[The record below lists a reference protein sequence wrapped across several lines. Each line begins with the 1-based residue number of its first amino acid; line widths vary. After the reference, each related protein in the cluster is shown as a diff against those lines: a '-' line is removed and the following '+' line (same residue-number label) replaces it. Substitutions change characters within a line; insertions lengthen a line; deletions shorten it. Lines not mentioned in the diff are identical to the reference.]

1 MKQQIKQDESVQPT
15 IILQPSQYKFMIFMD
30 SSLQKDVDKLYVK
43 QSKQFIDK
51 ERIAKI
57 QEVKDQVK
65 SLREILNDYQM
76 QQNEIDSLKQ
86 QLQNQIKA
94 ILSKEQIIKNIEDT
108 YMQQM
113 EEIKNNYEQRQ
124 FDLVKECEQ
133 LKLRNKELEE
143 INIRYLTQ
151 NDQLLKTNKNL
162 ESKVNEL
169 DIKLNLAEK
178 DNLIISK
185 ELEQMKEIR
194 AGALF
199 IQSAFKL
206 LKQQYQ
212 ESNIYTLLTN
222 KYKSTILSF
231 LEPKDIFALML
242 TSKQMYF
249 IIQNNRSLL
258 NYIVNYRTQ
267 ILNKEIK
274 YLKTESK
281 YFNDMVYQVPE
292 EFIQIGIAKF
302 LVFKFNVG
310 QYMNE
315 IFNDAY
321 ELIEGKFQNQQQ
333 IYQQSQSQ
341 LQNDSVYQN
350 EDLLG
355 LSETDEQQQQQQQKQ
370 QNSTTQYNVTLTAS
384 NFFTK
389 IKSYAGNN
397 TQNSNKNVNN
407 SPSQPQQIKQAKSL
421 SDLSLQLQ
429 QEYQEIDQL
438 ILESLQVPFLKAQ
451 IIQTRKEMVD
461 LVKKSVQINHQLFQ
475 TGRKCIPTSTYQPK
489 FTMQDFM
496 QALQMTFSKFVAHG
510 HYLHLE
516 SQQLQQLCNYFSKLL
531 LQQHKLIYQLKS
543 QIDDYKVE
551 LDSQKEMKYYI
562 QDRAKRF
569 EERIIKAEEQ
579 IFTLNKLNYEQ
590 KSQIQSLQKKEK
602 QLEDLNKEKEQKTQ
616 TLFQAVK
623 QIKIEKDQVET
634 KLNQVLMNFKN
645 IKNTLGKIV

>member
-1 MKQQIKQDESVQPT
+1 MKQQIKQDDSVQPM

-30 SSLQKDVDKLYVK
+30 SSLQKDLDKLYNKHNK
-43 QSKQFIDK
+43 QIIDK
-51 ERIAKI
+51 ERFEKI
-57 QEVKDQVK
+57 QSVKDQVK
-65 SLREILNDYQM
+65 GLREIINDYQT
-76 QQNEIDSLKQ
+76 QQNEIDSLKL

-143 INIRYLTQ
+143 INIKYLTQ
-151 NDQLLKTNKNL
+151 NDLLLKANNNYQQRL
-162 ESKVNEL
+162 NEVEM
-169 DIKLNLAEK
+169 KLILAEK
-178 DNLIISK
+178 TNHVTSF

-199 IQSAFKL
+199 IQGAYKIL
-206 LKQQYQ
+206 NQQYK

-231 LEPKDIFALML
+231 LEPKDIFTLML

-258 NYIVNYRTQ
+258 NYIVNYRTSV
-267 ILNKEIK
+267 LNKEIK
-274 YLKTESK
+274 YLKTEFN

-292 EFIQIGIAKF
+292 EIIQIGIAKF
-302 LVFKFNVG
+302 LVFKFNIG

-333 IYQQSQSQ
+333 VLQQQQ
-341 LQNDSVYQN
+341 QQQTQNDSIYQN

-355 LSETDEQQQQQQQKQ
+355 LGETDEQQQQKQ
-370 QNSTTQYNVTLTAS
+370 QNSTQYNVAQTAS
-384 NFFTK
+384 NIFTK
-389 IKSYAGNN
+389 IKSYTG
-397 TQNSNKNVNN
+397 THVQNSNKNINV
-407 SPSQPQQIKQAKSL
+407 SPSQPQQNKQIKSL
-421 SDLSLQLQ
+421 SDLSIQLQ
-429 QEYQEIDQL
+429 QEYQDIDSL
-438 ILESLQVPFLKAQ
+438 ILDSLQVPFLKAQ
-451 IIQTRKEMVD
+451 VIQTRREMVD
-461 LVKKSVQINHQLFQ
+461 LVKKSLQINQQLFQ
-475 TGRKCIPTSTYQPK
+475 TGRKCIPTPTYQPK

-496 QALQMTFSKFVAHG
+496 QVLQMTFSKFVAHG

-516 SQQLQQLCNYFSKLL
+516 SQQLQQTCNYFSKLL
-531 LQQHKLIYQLKS
+531 LLQHKQIYQLKS
-543 QIDDYKVE
+543 QIDDQKVE

-579 IFTLNKLNYEQ
+579 IFTLNKLNFDQ
-590 KSQIQSLQKKEK
+590 KSQIQQLQKKEK
-602 QLEDLNKEKEQKTQ
+602 ELEDLIKEKEQKTQ

-623 QIKIEKDQVET
+623 QIKIEKDQIET

-645 IKNTLGKIV
+645 MKNALSKIV

>member
-1 MKQQIKQDESVQPT
+1 MKQQIKQDESVQPM

-30 SSLQKDVDKLYVK
+30 TSLQKDVDKLYIK
-43 QSKQFIDK
+43 QSKQIIDK

-57 QEVKDQVK
+57 QQVKDQVR
-65 SLREILNDYQM
+65 SLREILNDYQT

-86 QLQNQIKA
+86 QLQNQIKV

-143 INIRYLTQ
+143 INLKYLSQ
-151 NDQLLKTNKNL
+151 NDQLLKTNNNL
-162 ESKVNEL
+162 QQKVSEL
-169 DIKLNLAEK
+169 EIKLTQVEK
-178 DNLIISK
+178 CNLITSH
-185 ELEQMKEIR
+185 ELEQLKEIR

-199 IQSAFKL
+199 IQSAYQI
-206 LKQQYQ
+206 LKQQYHV
-212 ESNIYTLLTN
+212 SNIYTLLTN
-222 KYKSTILSF
+222 KFKSTILSF
-231 LEPKDIFALML
+231 LEPKDIFSLML
-242 TSKQMYF
+242 TNKQMYF

-258 NYIVNYRTQ
+258 NFIVNYRTQ
-267 ILNKEIK
+267 VLNKEIK
-274 YLKTESK
+274 YLKTESN

-292 EFIQIGIAKF
+292 EIIQLGIAKF

-315 IFNDAY
+315 IFNDAF

-333 IYQQSQSQ
+333 INQQQQ
-341 LQNDSVYQN
+341 QQIQNDSVYQN

-355 LSETDEQQQQQQQKQ
+355 LGETDEQQQQKQ
-370 QNSTTQYNVTLTAS
+370 QNQTQNNVTQNAS
-384 NFFTK
+384 NLFTK
-389 IKSYAGNN
+389 IKSY
-397 TQNSNKNVNN
+397 TQNTNKNISN
-407 SPSQPQQIKQAKSL
+407 SPSQPQQSKQAKSL
-421 SDLSLQLQ
+421 SDLSIQLQ
-429 QEYQEIDQL
+429 QEYKDIDQL

-451 IIQTRKEMVD
+451 IIQTRREMVD
-461 LVKKSVQINHQLFQ
+461 LVKKSIQINQQLFQ
-475 TGRKCIPTSTYQPK
+475 TGRKCIPTSNYQPK
-489 FTMQDFM
+489 FTIQDFM
-496 QALQMTFSKFVAHG
+496 SALQMTFSKFVAHG

-516 SQQLQQLCNYFSKLL
+516 SQQLQQLCNYFSKLI
-531 LQQHKLIYQLKS
+531 LQQHKQIYQLKS

-590 KSQIQSLQKKEK
+590 KAIIQSLQKKEK
-602 QLEDLNKEKEQKTQ
+602 YLEDSNKEKEQKNQ

-623 QIKIEKDQVET
+623 QIKVEKDQVET

-645 IKNTLGKIV
+645 MKNALGKIV

>member
-1 MKQQIKQDESVQPT
+1 MKQQIKQDDSAQPM

-30 SSLQKDVDKLYVK
+30 SSLQKDVDKLYNKLTK
-43 QSKQFIDK
+43 QVIDK
-51 ERIAKI
+51 ERIEKV
-57 QEVKDQVK
+57 QSVKDQVK
-65 SLREILNDYQM
+65 ALREIINDYQT
-76 QQNEIDSLKQ
+76 QQNEIDSLKS

-113 EEIKNNYEQRQ
+113 EEIKTNYEQRQ

-143 INIRYLTQ
+143 INMKYLAQ
-151 NDQLLKTNKNL
+151 NDLLLKANNNYQQR
-162 ESKVNEL
+162 VNEL
-169 DIKLNLAEK
+169 EMKLILAEK
-178 DNLIISK
+178 NNLVTSS

-199 IQSAFKL
+199 IQGAYKI
-206 LKQQYQ
+206 LKYQYQ

-231 LEPKDIFALML
+231 LEPKDIFDLML

-267 ILNKEIK
+267 VLNKEIK
-274 YLKTESK
+274 YLKTEFN
-281 YFNDMVYQVPE
+281 YFNDMVYQIPE
-292 EFIQIGIAKF
+292 EIIQIGIAKF
-302 LVFKFNVG
+302 LVFKFNIG

-333 IYQQSQSQ
+333 VLQQQQQQTQS
-341 LQNDSVYQN
+341 DSLYQN

-355 LSETDEQQQQQQQKQ
+355 LGETDEQQQQKQ
-370 QNSTTQYNVTLTAS
+370 QNSTQYVASTAS
-384 NFFTK
+384 SIFTK
-389 IKSYAGNN
+389 IKSYAGNHV
-397 TQNSNKNVNN
+397 QNSNKNINTS
-407 SPSQPQQIKQAKSL
+407 SPSQPSQNKQAKSL
-421 SDLSLQLQ
+421 SDLSIQLQ
-429 QEYQEIDQL
+429 QEYQDIDSL

-451 IIQTRKEMVD
+451 IIQTRREMVD
-461 LVKKSVQINHQLFQ
+461 LVKKSLQINQQLFQ
-475 TGRKCIPTSTYQPK
+475 TGRKCIPTPTYQPK

-496 QALQMTFSKFVAHG
+496 QVLQMTFSKFVAHG

-516 SQQLQQLCNYFSKLL
+516 SQQLLQTCNYFSKLL
-531 LQQHKLIYQLKS
+531 LLQHKQIYQLKS
-543 QIDDYKVE
+543 QIDDQKVE

-579 IFTLNKLNYEQ
+579 IFTLNKLNFDQ
-590 KSQIQSLQKKEK
+590 KLQITSLQKKEK
-602 QLEDLNKEKEQKTQ
+602 DLEGLLKEKETKTQ
-616 TLFQAVK
+616 ALFQAVK

-634 KLNQVLMNFKN
+634 KLNSVLMNFKN
-645 IKNTLGKIV
+645 MKNALGKIV

>member
-1 MKQQIKQDESVQPT
+1 MKQQIKQDESAQPM

-30 SSLQKDVDKLYVK
+30 SSLQKDVDKLYNKHIK
-43 QSKQFIDK
+43 QVIDK
-51 ERIAKI
+51 ERIEKI
-57 QEVKDQVK
+57 QSAKDEVK
-65 SLREILNDYQM
+65 SLREIINDYQT
-76 QQNEIDSLKQ
+76 QQNEIDSLKS

-143 INIRYLTQ
+143 INTKYLAL
-151 NDQLLKTNKNL
+151 NDLLLKANNNYQQR
-162 ESKVNEL
+162 VNEL
-169 DIKLNLAEK
+169 EMKLILAEK
-178 DNLIISK
+178 NNLIASS

-199 IQSAFKL
+199 IQGAYKI
-206 LKQQYQ
+206 LKYQYQ

-231 LEPKDIFALML
+231 LEPKDIFDLML

-267 ILNKEIK
+267 VLNKEIK
-274 YLKTESK
+274 FLKTEFN
-281 YFNDMVYQVPE
+281 YFNDMVYQIPE
-292 EFIQIGIAKF
+292 EIIQIGIAKF
-302 LVFKFNVG
+302 LVFKFNIG

-333 IYQQSQSQ
+333 Q
-341 LQNDSVYQN
+341 LQQQQQQIQSDSLYQN

-355 LSETDEQQQQQQQKQ
+355 LGETDEQQQQKQ
-370 QNSTTQYNVTLTAS
+370 QNSTQYNVASTAS
-384 NFFTK
+384 SIFTK
-389 IKSYAGNN
+389 IKSYAGNHG
-397 TQNSNKNVNN
+397 QSSNKNINAS
-407 SPSQPQQIKQAKSL
+407 SPSQPSQNKQAKSL
-421 SDLSLQLQ
+421 SDLSIQLQ
-429 QEYQEIDQL
+429 QEYQDIDSL

-451 IIQTRKEMVD
+451 IIQTRREMVD
-461 LVKKSVQINHQLFQ
+461 LVKKSLQINQQLFQ
-475 TGRKCIPTSTYQPK
+475 TGRKCIPTPTYQPK

-496 QALQMTFSKFVAHG
+496 QVLQMTFSKFVAHG

-516 SQQLQQLCNYFSKLL
+516 SQQLLQTCNYFSKLL
-531 LQQHKLIYQLKS
+531 LLQHKQIYQLKS
-543 QIDDYKVE
+543 QIDDQKVE

-579 IFTLNKLNYEQ
+579 IFTLNKLNFDQ
-590 KSQIQSLQKKEK
+590 KSQITSLQKKEK
-602 QLEDLNKEKEQKTQ
+602 ELEDLVKEKETKTQ

-645 IKNTLGKIV
+645 MKNALGKIV